1 MPDEAALRNPGRGLG
16 WRVRAMVA
24 GRVVLATFGG
34 YAIAA
39 LSTAF
44 LSLALPMVRSE
55 AVATATLLSFAVMV
69 GAVVWV
75 FSARTLGRAAL
86 GLAVPGILLGGG
98 LWLALTFV
106 ETVSPA

>member
-1 MPDEAALRNPGRGLG
+1 MPDETALRNPGRGLG
-16 WRVRAMVA
+16 WRVRAAVG

-44 LSLALPMVRSE
+44 LSLVLPMVRSE
-55 AVATATLLSFAVMV
+55 AVATATLPNFAVMV

-75 FSARTLGRAAL
+75 FAARTLVRATL
-86 GLAVPGILLGGG
+86 GLAIPAILLGGG
-98 LWLALTFV
+98 LWLALALVDTA
-106 ETVSPA
+106 SPA

>member
-1 MPDEAALRNPGRGLG
+1 MPDETALRNPGRGLG
-16 WRVRAMVA
+16 WRVRTAVA

-44 LSLALPMVRSE
+44 LSLVLPMVRSE

-75 FSARTLGRAAL
+75 FAARTLVRAAL

-98 LWLALTFV
+98 LWLALALVDTA
-106 ETVSPA
+106 SPA